1 MSLRNPPPGLHVS
14 GTIFFKD
21 QLSTGCPQDKGDSMP
36 WSLSREFKSV
46 QLCWNHLLGTV
57 LHSFPAV
64 ARWTSVVHW
73 LARLGLCWN
82 SQVTNTCQ
90 IVPGHILQ
98 MHTKWYGI
106 LFIRVV
112 LHIWVANDWVGL
124 SIIWMDICGWTEK
137 ISCPW
142 GIHPPGSMSQAPF
155 FSKTNCPQD
164 VHRTKGTACPEVFPE
179 SSNLYNYVEII
190 CLALCCILFQQS
202 LAELLLCIDLRDW
215 GCAGTVKS
223 RTYVK

>member
-1 MSLRNPPPGLHVS
+1 MIESDFPSFGWISVAEPKKYHV
-14 GTIFFKD
+14 
-21 QLSTGCPQDKGDSMP
+21 LEEST
-36 WSLSREFKSV
+36 
-46 QLCWNHLLGTV
+46 
-57 LHSFPAV
+57 
-64 ARWTSVVHW
+64 
-73 LARLGLCWN
+73 
-82 SQVTNTCQ
+82 
-90 IVPGHILQ
+90 
-98 MHTKWYGI
+98 
-106 LFIRVV
+106 
-112 LHIWVANDWVGL
+112 
-124 SIIWMDICGWTEK
+124 
-137 ISCPW
+137 
-142 GIHPPGSMSQAPF
+142 PPGSMSQAPF